1 MTTHVWPKSR
11 MLFAIVSK
19 MSKENVVTD
28 AERGTLKDLILEHD
42 NRLLQCLQGYET
54 EGNRARL
61 YQSFIDIANQ
71 AMQQRQYGRQAG
83 PEEGGKY
90 NPRRSSA
97 QPVEADASNQ
107 NRPTRP
113 YSRRLGDNQEKDAFL

>member
-1 MTTHVWPKSR
+1 

-42 NRLLQCLQGYET
+42 TRLLHCLQGYET
-54 EGNRARL
+54 EGNRTKL

-71 AMQQRQYGRQAG
+71 SMQQREYARQAAA
-83 PEEGGKY
+83 EEGAKY
-90 NPRRSSA
+90 NPRRTSA
-97 QPVEADASNQ
+97 QPVEAGSNQ
-107 NRPTRP
+107 DRATRP
-113 YSRRLGDNQEKDAFL
+113 YSRRLGDNQEKDAFLWAYAKIN